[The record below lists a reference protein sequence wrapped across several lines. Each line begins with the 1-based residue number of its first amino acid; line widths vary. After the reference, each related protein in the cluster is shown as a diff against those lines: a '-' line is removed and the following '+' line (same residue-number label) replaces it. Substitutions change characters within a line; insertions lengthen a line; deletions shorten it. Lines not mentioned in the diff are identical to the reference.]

1 MRYDDGRFLAGP
13 NRFGSGPAAALRV
26 ALDPGESGEVVA
38 GRLVAAAVTSL
49 ASQQESGSP
58 MVLVVGAR
66 SVSLGLPC
74 PNQARARRLLRLLAA
89 ELGFGEVAGALLDP
103 DDLDPLPDWSE
114 GPRPARVPVAAI
126 TGTNGKSTTTRLLA
140 RILREAGFTPG
151 VTTSDGVWVGE
162 RQVLEGDYTGPQG
175 AERALAEQGVDIGVL
190 EVARGGI
197 LRKGLGVP
205 QVDVGVVTNV
215 APDHLGLDG
224 VETLEELVHVKGVVV
239 RAVRPGGTCVLNA
252 ADAATPRLRRQAPGR
267 VLLFAC
273 EPDLVPVQE
282 HLARGDAALLLR
294 DGLMVYARGANE
306 EAILPVAEVPVA
318 LGGAARH
325 NIENALAAAAAALA
339 LDVPLDAVRDGLRA
353 FRSTPEENPGRLNV
367 FRHQGRTVVIDF
379 AHNAH
384 GLSALLDVA
393 DALVRPAGGRVIAV
407 IGTAGDRRDE
417 DITAL
422 GEIAARRCAN
432 LVVKRTERYLR
443 GRSPDSLLALY
454 LDGVA
459 RAGLDPG
466 SVPVAA
472 DEVSATRE
480 ALARSSPGDAIVV
493 MCQEQR
499 RELWDML
506 DGEPGPHDEDSG
518 ESANPREPNPVPS
531 ELI

>member
-13 NRFGSGPAAALRV
+13 NRFGSRPTAVLRV
-26 ALDPGESGEVVA
+26 ALDPGETAEVVA
-38 GRLVAAAVTSL
+38 GRLVAAGARVLGVGGGSGAPITIIVGSRTVSLSL
-49 ASQQESGSP
+49 A
-58 MVLVVGAR
+58 
-66 SVSLGLPC
+66 C
-74 PNQARARRLLRLLAA
+74 PNQAWARRLLGLLAT
-89 ELGFGEVAGALLDP
+89 ELGFGEGALGLPSP
-103 DDLDPLPDWSE
+103 DHLSLLPDTSE
-114 GPRPARVPVAAI
+114 APPPAPVPVAAI

-140 RILREAGFTPG
+140 RILRAAGFTPG
-151 VTTSDGVWVGE
+151 MTTSDGVWVGE
-162 RQVLEGDYTGPQG
+162 RQVLDGDYTGPQG
-175 AERALAEQGVDIGVL
+175 AERALAEPGVDIGVL

-205 QVDVGVVTNV
+205 QVDVGVITNV
-215 APDHLGLDG
+215 AADHLGLDG
-224 VETLEELVHVKGVVV
+224 IDTLEELVHAKGVVV
-239 RAVRPGGTCVLNA
+239 RAVRPGGACVLNA
-252 ADAATPRLRRQAPGR
+252 ADPATPTLRRQAPAR

-273 EPDLVPVQE
+273 ESDLMPIQQ
-282 HLARGDAALLLR
+282 HLAQGGEALVLR
-294 DGLMVYARGANE
+294 DGQIVFAYGGRE
-306 EAILPVAEVPVA
+306 EAILPVTEVPVT

-339 LDVPLDAVRDGLRA
+339 LEVPLGSVRDGLRA
-353 FRSTPEENPGRLNV
+353 FQPTPEENPGRLNV
-367 FRHQGRTVVIDF
+367 FRHRERTVIVDF

-393 DALVRPAGGRVIAV
+393 EAMVRPTGGRVFAV

-422 GEIAARRCAN
+422 GEIAARRCAG
-432 LVVKRTERYLR
+432 LAVKRTERYLR
-443 GRSPDSLLALY
+443 GRSPDALLALY

-459 RAGLDPG
+459 RAGLDPTR
-466 SVPVAA
+466 VPVAP

-506 DGEPGPHDEDSG
+506 GSD
-518 ESANPREPNPVPS
+518 REAAP
-531 ELI
+531 